1 MCLGVPVI
9 ASNVGGVA
17 DLIDDRIDGI
27 LYPFNE
33 FYMLRYYIGKIFDNE
48 DIARR
53 LSENAVKKAEKL
65 YNREENLKT
74 IMQIYDTII
83 KEK

>member
-17 DLIDDRIDGI
+17 DLIDDRINGI

-33 FYMLRYYIGKIFDNE
+33 FYMLRYYIGQIFDNE
-48 DIARR
+48 AIAQGI
-53 LSENAVKKAEKL
+53 SENAVKKAEKL
-65 YNREENLKT
+65 YNREENLQT
-74 IMQIYDTII
+74 IMQIYDII
-83 KEK
+83 RREK